1 MKRTNTL
8 LAALGLAAA
17 FTVCSVVAASPARD
31 GGTKSDKPAS
41 ADKGDKKSEKKSA
54 AAAGATV
61 GQKAPD
67 FQFKDLSGASHS
79 LSEFAGKTVVL
90 EWTNPGC
97 PVCREKFESGAVTKM
112 MAAAKKADP
121 NTVFIFINS
130 TNPGAGGSADAT
142 AKYLKD
148 NKVEAMAFFEADGT
162 VGKMYGAKTTP
173 HCFVIDPKG
182 VLAYAGAIDD
192 AKDGNKG
199 VNYVVAAVEAVKSGK
214 APAVASSKPYGCSVK
229 YGK

>member
-67 FQFKDLSGASHS
+67 FQFKDLSGRQPQP
-79 LSEFAGKTVVL
+79 L
-90 EWTNPGC
+90 
-97 PVCREKFESGAVTKM
+97 
-112 MAAAKKADP
+112 
-121 NTVFIFINS
+121 
-130 TNPGAGGSADAT
+130 
-142 AKYLKD
+142 
-148 NKVEAMAFFEADGT
+148 
-162 VGKMYGAKTTP
+162 
-173 HCFVIDPKG
+173 G
-182 VLAYAGAIDD
+182 VRRQDRG
-192 AKDGNKG
+192 
-199 VNYVVAAVEAVKSGK
+199 
-214 APAVASSKPYGCSVK
+214 P
-229 YGK
+229 